1 MNKQN
6 NIAGIVGGGLAGLI
20 AAHAW
25 PSAPVFEAAPKPTAT
40 HRALLRFRTDAVSTL
55 TGVEFRK
62 VRVRKGIFYKGE
74 FVAPNIQLA
83 NMYARKCTGR
93 LSGDRSIWNIDPV
106 DRFVAPDDLY
116 ERLVDQVGDR
126 IRWDYKFDFA
136 FRREVAGSAQRSP
149 IVSTAPLPLV
159 AAQLKIDA
167 AGQTFNRSGIIV
179 QRFHIPGA
187 DTFQTVYFPSFDT
200 DVYRASITGSTL
212 IVESIG
218 VPSNAYIPG
227 SVEAAFGLER
237 SGNIVEQERV
247 GQSFGK
253 IVDIDPSVRKRL
265 LFELTTKHGIYSL
278 GRFATWRNILLDDV
292 VGDIATV
299 KRLLAADTHY
309 EAALAPA

>member
-62 VRVRKGIFYKGE
+62 VRVRKGIFYDGE

-116 ERLVDQVGDR
+116 ERLVDQVGGR
-126 IRWDYKFDFA
+126 IHWAYKFDFNLA
-136 FRREVAGSAQRSP
+136 ARRSP

-159 AAQLKIDA
+159 AAQLKIEA
-167 AGQTFNRSGIIV
+167 PGQTFNRSGIIV

-187 DTFQTVYFPSFDT
+187 DAFQTVYFPSFYT

-218 VPSNAYIPG
+218 MQPDEYIPG
-227 SVEAAFGLER
+227 VVGEAFGLER
-237 SGNIVEQERV
+237 AGNIVEQERV

-253 IVDIDPSVRKRL
+253 IVEIDSSVRKRL

-292 VGDIATV
+292 VGDIAAV